1 MAGPAPQPSISLV
14 NTQRRV
20 RVSLPALRRLAPEAI
35 PLCLKASGAERAAL
49 PKLPE
54 VVVAIVS
61 DAVIARLHG
70 EFGGVAGP
78 TDVITFQHGE
88 IVISADTAARQ
99 ARANRESLQREILR
113 YVVHG
118 LLHLNGHRDGTAAA
132 RRKMWAAQERIVER
146 LAPRDLRAPRGRR

>member
-20 RVSLPALRRLAPEAI
+20 RIPLATLRQLAPEAV
-35 PLCLKASGAERAAL
+35 PLCLKARGPDRAAL
-49 PKLPE
+49 LKLPE

-61 DAVIARLHG
+61 DAAIARLHR
-70 EFGGVAGP
+70 EFGGVPGP

-88 IVISADTAARQ
+88 IIISADTAARQ
-99 ARANRESLQREILR
+99 ARANRESLRREILR

-132 RRKMWAAQERIVER
+132 RRKMWTAQERIIER
-146 LAPRDLRAPRGRR
+146 LAPQDLRAPRRGR